1 MKLSIVVLVSGIL
14 TLGAYLS
21 GYSQGLPPGWE
32 YSSTPINHVISIP
45 ITSQPNINGVL
56 INPGDWIGVFFTND
70 DGELACGGAAEWLAY
85 ANTGIIAFG
94 NDSFTTIKDGFSSGE
109 VITYRYYSWSVQKE
123 YDAEVI
129 CNDSLPVTCDVF
141 ISLGL
146 SGIDTTWANGFY
158 IVASATPDAICAGS
172 NTQLFVEPSGGSG
185 TYSYAWTSQPAG
197 FTSNIAN
204 PLATPQIN
212 TTYAVAV
219 QDVDEILETN
229 VLVEVSPQPF
239 SNAGENITI
248 CEDST
253 VTISGE
259 QANGFDFFW
268 STNGDGSFNS
278 INLLSPQYTPGPMD
292 IDNGDAELTLTVNP
306 VDPCLIPATS
316 SMELSIIG
324 FPFVDVGDN
333 QTVCENENVFVSL
346 TLLNAIELM
355 WSTSGD
361 GTFSNPTLIETQ
373 YFPGLNDIQSGS
385 VELSASAFALS
396 PCTGTNSDSFQLL
409 FAYLPQVNAG
419 ENQLVCEGNE
429 VALSGNV
436 LYTSGFAWE
445 TSGDGTF
452 GNAAE
457 LETLYFP
464 GILDIEEGSVNISLS
479 AQAVEP
485 CNVGASDALIIT
497 IIENPDA
504 FAGSDETICEI
515 SNLQLNGTA
524 NNFDDVLWTTS
535 GDGSFTD
542 PNSLNTIYYPGV
554 NDIQNSL
561 THIVL
566 IAEPL
571 FPCLLQKMDSLV
583 VFYEFLPDAFAGN
596 DVSICE
602 TADLQLNGTATNFDE
617 ISWTSSGDGTFDNP
631 NSLNTVYH
639 PGSVDIQNVQAH
651 IILLAEPVF
660 PCLLQN
666 VDSLTVFIVLLPEA
680 NAGEDYTIPEGESFE
695 CDGSAN
701 NFLGIEWNTNGD
713 GTFNNTNLLN
723 AIYTPGIVDIANA
736 AATLTLSALPINPCS
751 VSDFDDLTLTIDTL
765 VNINDYAENRGL
777 LVFPNPTTGIVHI
790 NFDEIPGYDLLIKL
804 YSRDGKEV
812 FEQEI
817 SKSDYSIN
825 GDLTINLPPAKGV
838 FILQIRCGDQTY
850 NHKIL
855 LID

>member
-1 MKLSIVVLVSGIL
+1 MKRSIVVLVSGIL
-14 TLGAYLS
+14 TFVAYLS

-32 YSSTPINHVISIP
+32 YSSTPINHVISVP

-70 DGELACGGAAEWLAY
+70 EGELACGGAAEWLAN

-129 CNDSLPVTCDVF
+129 CNDNLPVTCDVF

-146 SGIDTTWANGFY
+146 SGIDTTWANEFY
-158 IVASATPDAICAGS
+158 IVPSATPEVICAGS

-204 PLATPQIN
+204 PIASPQIN
-212 TTYAVAV
+212 TTYLVAV

-229 VLVEVSPQPF
+229 VLVEVSQLPF
-239 SNAGENITI
+239 ADAGADMTI
-248 CEDST
+248 CENST
-253 VTISGE
+253 VTISGA
-259 QANGFDFFW
+259 QADSSGFFW
-268 STNGDGSFNS
+268 STSGDGLFDT
-278 INLLSPQYTPGPMD
+278 ITLLSPQYTPGPMD
-292 IDNGDAELTLTVNP
+292 IENGDVDLTLTVNP
-306 VDPCLIPATS
+306 VEPCLIPATS
-316 SMELSIIG
+316 SMELTIFG
-324 FPFVDVGDN
+324 FPLVDVGID
-333 QTVCENENVFVSL
+333 QTVCENETVSASA
-346 TLLNAIELM
+346 TLLNAIELT
-355 WSTSGD
+355 WASSGD
-361 GTFSNPTLIETQ
+361 GTFSTPSQIETQ

-385 VELSASAFALS
+385 VELSASALALS
-396 PCTGTNSDSFQLL
+396 PCTGTSTGSFQLL
-409 FAYLPQVNAG
+409 FAYLPEANAG
-419 ENQLVCEGNE
+419 ENQLVCEGDD

-436 LYTSGFAWE
+436 LNTSGFAWE

-457 LETLYFP
+457 LETSYSP
-464 GILDIEEGSVNISLS
+464 GILDIGEGSVNISLS

-485 CNVGASDALIIT
+485 CSVGASDALTIT

-504 FAGSDETICEI
+504 FAGSDETICEN
-515 SNLQLNGTA
+515 SNVQLNASA
-524 NNFDDVLWTTS
+524 NNFDEVLWTTS

-542 PNSLNTIYYPGV
+542 PNSLNTIYYPGI

-561 THIVL
+561 SNIVL

-571 FPCLLQKMDSLV
+571 FPCILQKTDSIV

-602 TADLQLNGTATNFDE
+602 TADLQLDGTATNFDE
-617 ISWTSSGDGTFDNP
+617 VSWASSGDGTFENP
-631 NSLNTVYH
+631 NSLSTLYH
-639 PGSVDIQNVQAH
+639 PGSGDIQNAQV
-651 IILLAEPVF
+651 IITLQAEPKF

-666 VDSLTVFIVLLPEA
+666 VDSLSVFIVLLPEA
-680 NAGEDYTIPEGESFE
+680 NAGEDYTIPEGESFD
-695 CDGSAN
+695 CDGAAN
-701 NFLGIEWNTNGD
+701 NFLGIEWNTSGD
-713 GTFNNTNLLN
+713 GTFNNSNLLN
-723 AIYTPGIVDIANA
+723 AVYTHGIADIANA
-736 AATLTLSALPINPCS
+736 AATLTLSAFPNSPCT
-751 VSDFDDLTLTIDTL
+751 VAGIDDLTLTIDTL
-765 VNINDYAENRGL
+765 VNINDYTLNMGM
-777 LVFPNPTTGIVHI
+777 LVFPNPTKGLVHI
-790 NFDEIPGYDLLIKL
+790 SFDGIPAYDLQIKL
-804 YSRDGKEV
+804 YSREGKEV

-817 SKSDYSIN
+817 SKSDYSNNRDII
-825 GDLTINLPPAKGV
+825 INLPPAKGI
-838 FILQIRCGDQTY
+838 FILQIRRGDHTY